1 MFKVKYL
8 VVEIT
13 KGKMSKI
20 VTSFPQWEAQV
31 VVALWGDEAQILG
44 EGYEMRELP
53 EVNDEFTR
61 LANKYGPRDE
71 DVPIVAR
78 VYGSFGPGLKSL
90 ESEFAASTMSIE
102 TETVVE
108 GEENSKSAEVNAAE
122 VAAPK
127 QAGAS
132 GAGNSAAPVSGVT
145 LPGSDKTFG
154 VDAVPKV
161 QDDIPALA
169 GNLVTVG
176 GEVKP
181 LEEVLSDA
189 TKAAAEFD
197 DLTGEGADSPQV
209 E

>member
-8 VVEIT
+8 SVEIT

-20 VTSFPQWEAQV
+20 VTSLPQWEAQV
-31 VVALWGDEAQILG
+31 VVALWGEEAQILG
-44 EGYEMRELP
+44 EGFEMRELP

-71 DVPIVAR
+71 DVPMVAR
-78 VYGSFGPGLKSL
+78 VYGSFGPGLKAL
-90 ESEFAASTMSIE
+90 ENEFAASTMSIE
-102 TETVVE
+102 TETAIEKKPVV
-108 GEENSKSAEVNAAE
+108 
-122 VAAPK
+122 VAAGN
-127 QAGAS
+127 GAALAQVP
-132 GAGNSAAPVSGVT
+132 GET

-154 VDAVPKV
+154 PDAVPEVK
-161 QDDIPALA
+161 DDVPALA
-169 GNLVTVG
+169 GNTVTVG

-189 TKAAAEFD
+189 SKAAAEFD
-197 DLTGEGADSPQV
+197 DLTGEGAGSLQV

>member
-31 VVALWGDEAQILG
+31 VVALWGEEAQILG

-78 VYGSFGPGLKSL
+78 VYGSFGPGLKAL
-90 ESEFAASTMSIE
+90 ENEFAASTMSIE
-102 TETVVE
+102 TEMAVE
-108 GEENSKSAEVNAAE
+108 GEKNPESTETIIEGAQV
-122 VAAPK
+122 VAA
-127 QAGAS
+127 
-132 GAGNSAAPVSGVT
+132 GNGIAPVPGVT

-154 VDAVPKV
+154 PDAVPEVK
-161 QDDIPALA
+161 DDVPALA
-169 GNLVTVG
+169 GNTVAVG
-176 GEVKP
+176 GEQKP
-181 LEEVLSDA
+181 IEEVLNVAQTQVVDKVDI
-189 TKAAAEFD
+189 T
-197 DLTGEGADSPQV
+197 DLTGETGGDSPV

>member
-8 VVEIT
+8 LVEIT

-20 VTSFPQWEAQV
+20 PAKVPQWEAQV
-31 VVALWGDEAQILG
+31 LVALWGEEAQIVG
-44 EGYEMRELP
+44 ESYEMRELP

-71 DVPIVAR
+71 DVPMVAR
-78 VYGSFGPGLKSL
+78 VYGSFGPGLKAL
-90 ESEFAASTMSIE
+90 ENEFAASTMSIE

-108 GEENSKSAEVNAAE
+108 IAIEKNAAS
-122 VAAPK
+122 VAAADN
-127 QAGAS
+127 AG
-132 GAGNSAAPVSGVT
+132 GAGNGIAPVPGVT

-154 VDAVPKV
+154 PDAVPEVK
-161 QDDIPALA
+161 DDVPALA
-169 GNLVTVG
+169 GNTVTVG

-181 LEEVLSDA
+181 IEEMLSAAQAQIDA
-189 TKAAAEFD
+189 DKVDIT
-197 DLTGEGADSPQV
+197 DLTGETDGDGPI

>member
-8 VVEIT
+8 LVEIT

-20 VTSFPQWEAQV
+20 PARVPQWEAQV
-31 VVALWGDEAQILG
+31 LVALWGEEAQIVG
-44 EGYEMRELP
+44 ESFEMRELP

-71 DVPIVAR
+71 DVPMVAR
-78 VYGSFGPGLKSL
+78 VYGSFGPGLKAL
-90 ESEFAASTMSIE
+90 EQEFESSILD
-102 TETVVE
+102 
-108 GEENSKSAEVNAAE
+108 GENAQANGDIAGGIVGEKNAE
-122 VAAPK
+122 
-127 QAGAS
+127 
-132 GAGNSAAPVSGVT
+132 AGNGVDAGVT

-154 VDAVPKV
+154 PDAVPEVK
-161 QDDIPALA
+161 DDVPALA
-169 GNLVTVG
+169 GNVVTVGGGG

-197 DLTGEGADSPQV
+197 DLTGEGPQQPAS
-209 E
+209 

>member
-8 VVEIT
+8 SVEIT

-20 VTSFPQWEAQV
+20 VTSLPQWEAQV
-31 VVALWGDEAQILG
+31 VVALWGEEAQILG
-44 EGYEMRELP
+44 EGFEMRELP

-71 DVPIVAR
+71 DVPMVAR
-78 VYGSFGPGLKSL
+78 VYGSFGPGLKAL
-90 ESEFAASTMSIE
+90 EREFAASTMSIE

-108 GEENSKSAEVNAAE
+108 ETDDVTEKAGDITDKAGDGSDNG
-122 VAAPK
+122 VAP
-127 QAGAS
+127 GA
-132 GAGNSAAPVSGVT
+132 T

-154 VDAVPKV
+154 PDAVPEVK
-161 QDDIPALA
+161 DDIPALA

-176 GEVKP
+176 DDIKP
-181 LEEVLSDA
+181 IEDVLSEA
-189 TKAAAEFD
+189 AKTAAEFD